1 MDELS
6 NYLSWIY
13 YLIPVVFVGIYW
25 RLTKKKH
32 KSNLKQLETA
42 KAEGL
47 AEPASLHPI
56 IDETKCLACKA
67 CVSACPE
74 DNVLGI
80 INNKAQLINASHC
93 IGHGACQKACPFR
106 AITLVF
112 GTATRG
118 VDIPF
123 VEPSFET
130 NVPGIYIA
138 GELGGM
144 GLIKNAIEQGKQAAQ
159 NIIKTLNKS
168 SDSSLLDIFIVGAGP
183 SGFSATL
190 AAHDKN
196 LRYRTIDQDSFG
208 GTVFKFPRGKIV
220 MTSPVDLPIIGKQRL
235 KETTKEALLEFWK
248 KVIDK
253 TGIRFNTNES
263 LESVTPIN
271 EGFKLK
277 TNKGEYKT
285 QKLLLCI
292 GRRGSPRK
300 LNVPGEEQ
308 EKVVYQLIDPEQYK
322 HKKVLVVGGGD
333 SALEAA
339 LSIAEQPGTTVTLS
353 YRSGAFSRA
362 KPKNRKRIDDAE
374 LNNSINILYSSNVK
388 EIQKSTVVV
397 KTEDDEIALEN
408 DAVIISAGG
417 ILPTG
422 FLKSI
427 GVEVETKYGEA

>member
-374 LNNSINILYSSNVK
+374 LNNLINILYSSNVK